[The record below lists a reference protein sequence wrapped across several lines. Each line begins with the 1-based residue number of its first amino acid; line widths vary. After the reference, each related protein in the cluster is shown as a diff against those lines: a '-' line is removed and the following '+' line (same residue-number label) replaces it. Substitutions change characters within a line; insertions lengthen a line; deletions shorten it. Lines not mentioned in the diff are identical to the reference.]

1 LTPTTQNKL
10 NAGLNHLEK
19 SLCRIYTMNF
29 ADDIKKCKPNISAG
43 SLKTYNSLLR
53 SIYKGAFGATD
64 KPDVDNFK
72 KSKPIME
79 FLNTKPFN
87 VRKTYLAALLCLAP
101 DEKIFKET
109 MMSDIKSYSDNVRK
123 EEMTTKLEESAIT
136 QDEID
141 SITADL
147 KHNADI
153 LFKKKVHRLNDLL
166 DIQNY
171 VILSLYNGHIVPRRA
186 LDYCAMMYQ
195 NFDADKDNY
204 IDFKRNKLVFNQYKT
219 AQKMGKELK
228 GRQELDLPPA
238 LKKIL
243 LKWIAL
249 IPKEVDTLLFNTNL
263 EPLTNV
269 SLNQR
274 LNGIFG
280 GKKSV
285 NALRHFYLTTKY
297 KDLMLETAK
306 MKDEMEDMGSS
317 IDQAKV
323 YVKINDKGN

>member
-1 LTPTTQNKL
+1 
-10 NAGLNHLEK
+10 
-19 SLCRIYTMNF
+19 MNF
-29 ADDIKKCKPNISAG
+29 ADDIKKSKPNISAG

-64 KPDVDNFK
+64 KPDVGNFK
-72 KSKPIME
+72 KSKEIME

-101 DEKIFKET
+101 DEKVFKET
-109 MMSDIKSYSDNVRK
+109 MMTDIKSYSDNVKK
-123 EEMTTKLEESAIT
+123 EEMTTKLEDSAIS
-136 QDEID
+136 QQEID
-141 SITADL
+141 SIAADL
-147 KHNADI
+147 KHNADV
-153 LFKKKVHRLNDLL
+153 LFKKKTHRVADLM

-171 VILSLYNGHIVPRRA
+171 IILSLYNGHVVPRRA
-186 LDYCAMMYQ
+186 LDYCAMLYQ
-195 NFDADKDNY
+195 NYDPETDNY
-204 IDFKRNKLVFNQYKT
+204 VDFKRNKLVFNQYKT
-219 AQKMGKELK
+219 AKKMGKELK
-228 GRQELDLPPA
+228 GRQELDLPLS

-243 LKWIAL
+243 QKWVAL
-249 IPKEVDTLLFNTNL
+249 IPKEVDNILFNSNL

-297 KDLMLETAK
+297 KDLMEETQK
-306 MKDEMEDMGSS
+306 MSKEMHDMGSS

-323 YVKINDKGN
+323 YVKINDKE

>member
-1 LTPTTQNKL
+1 
-10 NAGLNHLEK
+10 
-19 SLCRIYTMNF
+19 MNF
-29 ADDIKKCKPNISAG
+29 ADDIKKSKPNISAG

-64 KPDVDNFK
+64 KPDVGNFK
-72 KSKPIME
+72 KSKEVMD
-79 FLNTKPFN
+79 FLESKPFN
-87 VRKTYLAALLCLAP
+87 VRKTYLAALLSIAP
-101 DEKIFKET
+101 DEKVFKET
-109 MMSDIKSYSDNVRK
+109 MMNDIKSYSDDIKK
-123 EEMTTKLEESAIT
+123 EEMTPKLAESAISQT
-136 QDEID
+136 EID

-147 KHNADI
+147 KQNADV
-153 LFKKKVHRLNDLL
+153 LFKKKAHRVVDLM

-171 VILSLYNGHIVPRRA
+171 IILSLYNGHVVPRRA
-186 LDYCAMMYQ
+186 LDYCAMLYQ
-195 NFDADKDNY
+195 NYATESDNY

-228 GRQELDLPPA
+228 GRQELDLPLA

-243 LKWIAL
+243 QKWIAL
-249 IPKEVDTLLFNTNL
+249 IPKEVDHLLFNTNL

-285 NALRHFYLTTKY
+285 NSLRHFYLTKNY
-297 KDLMLETAK
+297 KELMEETQRMSAD
-306 MKDEMEDMGSS
+306 MQAMGSS
-317 IDQAKV
+317 IDQAKN
-323 YVKINDKGN
+323 YVRINDKE